1 MATDINN
8 PFLINAYDFT
18 ESLIQQTPA
27 NEDQLITKYI
37 NFIIE
42 YNSKVNL
49 NKSYVR
55 TASTEEPKKVAEKFM
70 NHPTTVKNSLKD
82 YYKEM
87 TGEFVESYSFV

>member
-1 MATDINN
+1 MSTDINN

-27 NEDQLITKYI
+27 TEDQLITKYI

-42 YNSKVNL
+42 YKSKSNL
-49 NKSYVR
+49 NKAYIR
-55 TASTEEPKKVAEKFM
+55 TSSVEERDKVTEKFV
-70 NHPTTVKNSLKD
+70 NDTNTKKNNLND

-87 TGEFVESYSFV
+87 TGEFVESYSFL

>member
-1 MATDINN
+1 MSTDINN

-27 NEDQLITKYI
+27 NEDQLITNYI

-42 YNSKVNL
+42 YKSKSNL
-49 NKSYVR
+49 NKSYIR
-55 TASTEEPKKVAEKFM
+55 TTSVEPQPFAEKFT
-70 NHPTTVKNSLKD
+70 NNTKKNSLDD

-87 TGEFVESYSFV
+87 TGGFKESYSFL